1 VTSDPEEASSENSGD
16 DAQQSIELVR
26 RFAGDLLAHMEL
38 ELSVAVSGEDRTIT
52 VNLTGPDR
60 PMLLSNSASLLNSI
74 EYLANKTFRTGKE
87 EKITSILVD
96 SDRYR
101 QHREAELTL
110 LARMASEKVIARR
123 RPLVLQPMTPRE
135 RRIVH
140 MALASI
146 EGVRSESSGTG
157 DHRSVTIYPAG

>member
-1 VTSDPEEASSENSGD
+1 MTSDPEEASSESSGGPTHE
-16 DAQQSIELVR
+16 SIEQVR
-26 RFAGDLLAHMEL
+26 RYSSDLLSRIGL
-38 ELSVAVSGEDRTIT
+38 ELKVEVTEEDRTIK
-52 VNLTGPDR
+52 VDLTGPDR

-87 EKITSILVD
+87 ETIASILVD
-96 SDRYR
+96 SDHYR

-140 MALASI
+140 LALASI

-157 DHRSVTIYPAG
+157 DQRSVTIYPTG

>member
-1 VTSDPEEASSENSGD
+1 VTSDPEEASSANSGD
-16 DAQQSIELVR
+16 PAQEHEQIR
-26 RFAGDLLAHMEL
+26 KYCTDLLSRMGL
-38 ELSVAVSGEDRTIT
+38 ELNVEVSGEDRTIT
-52 VNLTGPDR
+52 VDLTGPDR

-87 EKITSILVD
+87 ERIASILVD
-96 SDRYR
+96 SDHYR

-140 MALASI
+140 LALASI

-157 DHRSVTIYPAG
+157 DHRSVTIYPTG